1 MNKIFPIRANMHL
14 HLSYLKHLQTI
25 DPSSKTITKPLSKKV
40 GETFCEG
47 LK

>member
-1 MNKIFPIRANMHL
+1 MNKISQIRANMHL
-14 HLSYLKHLQTI
+14 HLSYLKHLQAI
-25 DPSSKTITKPLSKKV
+25 HPSSKTITEPLSKKV